1 MIAGIYNITCEQ
13 GADFIRSIVLKYPDA
28 NDPTGETYLNFD
40 LTNYTGRMQVRRVID
55 DASYMIE
62 LTTANT
68 GILIEPG
75 STDGEIQIV
84 MTSIQTAALTSN
96 GVYDLEIISGS
107 GTVSRVIQGTFTLNL
122 EVTR

>member
-84 MTSIQTAALTSN
+84 MTSIQTAALTSS

>member
-28 NDPTGETYLNFD
+28 NDPTGQTYLNFD
-40 LTNYTGRMQVRRVID
+40 LTNYTGRMQIRRKID
-55 DASYMIE
+55 DAAHMIE
-62 LTTANT
+62 LTTANS

-84 MTSIQTAALTSN
+84 MTSTQTAALTSS

-122 EVTR
+122 EVTL

>member
-40 LTNYTGRMQVRRVID
+40 LTNYTSRMQVRRVID

-62 LTTANT
+62 LTTANS

-75 STDGEIQIV
+75 VTDGEIQIV
-84 MTSIQTAALTSN
+84 MTSVQTAALTSS
-96 GVYDLEIISGS
+96 GIYDLEIISGS

>member
-28 NDPTGETYLNFD
+28 DDPTGETYLNFD

-55 DASYMIE
+55 DASYLIE

-84 MTSIQTAALTSN
+84 MTSIQTAALTSS
-96 GVYDLEIISGS
+96 GIYDLEIISGS

>member
-62 LTTANT
+62 LTTANS

-75 STDGEIQIV
+75 VTDGEIQIV
-84 MTSIQTAALTSN
+84 MTSVQTAALTSS
-96 GVYDLEIISGS
+96 GIYDLEIISGS